1 MLKETKNWIDSSDYD
16 YKTAEHMLQTGRYI
30 YVIYMCHISIE
41 KILKALIHETSGKLP
56 PKTHDLIYLTKLAE
70 VQLSEDLLKFIGKIN
85 NASIATRYPE
95 DLSRLISSYPKS
107 VAKEYLGETK
117 ELLKCIKQDK
127 RLKG

>member
-1 MLKETKNWIDSSDYD
+1 MDSSDYD
-16 YKTAEHMLQTGRYI
+16 YKTAEYMLQTGRYI

-70 VQLSEDLLKFIGKIN
+70 VKLSEDLLNFIGKIN
-85 NASIATRYPE
+85 NASVATRYPE
-95 DLSRLISSYPKS
+95 DLSRLISSYPEG
-107 VAKEYLGETK
+107 VAREYLDKTK
-117 ELLKCIKQDK
+117 EVLEWIKQDK

>member
-1 MLKETKNWIDSSDYD
+1 MIKETKNWMDSSDYD
-16 YKTAEHMLQTGRYI
+16 YKTAEHMFQTGRYI
-30 YVIYMCHISIE
+30 YVIYMCHIAIE

-117 ELLKCIKQDK
+117 
-127 RLKG
+127 KG

>member
-1 MLKETKNWIDSSDYD
+1 MLKETKNWVDSSDYD
-16 YKTAEHMLQTGRYI
+16 YKTGEYMLQTGRYI

-70 VQLSEDLLKFIGKIN
+70 VQLSEDLLNFIGKIN

-95 DLSRLISSYPKS
+95 DLSRLISSYPES
-107 VAKEYLGETK
+107 VAREYLEKT
-117 ELLKCIKQDK
+117 EEVLKCIKQDK